1 MATQYHL
8 DEKIYTDHA
17 EWKKAI
23 ANDWFKKYNQYM
35 IKEFFYLGRK
45 FEFEGHVHEVL
56 NNDAE
61 EDKMKGWL
69 KLKVSGNK
77 SYEVYIHSRKILRD
91 KPELRNELD
100 LSLEG
105 KTVIS
110 NISEN
115 HEQMK
120 LFL

>member
-56 NNDAE
+56 NNNAE
-61 EDKMKGWL
+61 VSKMKGWL
-69 KLKVSGNK
+69 KLKVFGDK
-77 SYEVYIHSRKILRD
+77 SHEVYIHPKKILRD
-91 KPELRNELD
+91 KPELKNELD
-100 LSLEG
+100 DSLEG
-105 KTVIS
+105 KTIIS
-110 NISEN
+110 HISEN

>member
-8 DEKIYTDHA
+8 DKKIYTDQA

-56 NNDAE
+56 DNNAE
-61 EDKMKGWL
+61 VSKMKGWL

-77 SYEVYIHSRKILRD
+77 PYEVYIHPKKILRD
-91 KPELRNELD
+91 KPELKNELD
-100 LSLEG
+100 NSLEG
-105 KTVIS
+105 KTIIS

-120 LFL
+120 FFL